1 MGAILHKY
9 AADALT
15 IHNENIPPLGVEKNI
30 GSVVY
35 FMVAGYTFLICIFA
49 LKITQ

>member
-1 MGAILHKY
+1 MSDGMGY

-35 FMVAGYTFLICIFA
+35 FMVAGYTLSH
-49 LKITQ
+49 T